1 MRTIRIFRRALVPAL
16 LWIVLA
22 ASGAI
27 AQSPSPS
34 PSPALTAATPKP
46 GPPATYY
53 AAYGLIALAGITVL
67 AVLAAY
73 LYHAPGF
80 RQRGG
85 RGAAG

>member
-1 MRTIRIFRRALVPAL
+1 MRGLRYLTRALVAAL
-16 LWIVLA
+16 LWTIA
-22 ASGAI
+22 TASGAI
-27 AQSPSPS
+27 AQSPTPEV
-34 PSPALTAATPKP
+34 TAASPKP

-53 AAYGLIALAGITVL
+53 AAWGLIAIAGLTVL

-80 RQRGG
+80 RQRTG